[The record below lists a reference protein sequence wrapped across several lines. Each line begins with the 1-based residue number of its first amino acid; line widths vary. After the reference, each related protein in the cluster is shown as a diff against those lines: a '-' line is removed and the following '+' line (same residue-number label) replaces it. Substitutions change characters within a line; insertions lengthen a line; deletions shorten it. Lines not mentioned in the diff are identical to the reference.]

1 MASRNRAVQH
11 DPIVVKMLSEKGLDY
26 DTWSNDTI
34 WLTFRDAIDNPRS
47 PIRKQILEVA
57 EQKIKDEYIETTLK
71 K

>member
-1 MASRNRAVQH
+1 MASRSRAVQH

-26 DTWSNDTI
+26 DTWSKDMI

-47 PIRKQILEVA
+47 PIRQQILEVA